1 MVPPK
6 TTSGVSRAAP
16 QFLSQDRDLHLGV
29 MTPQRRMGISVRFLG
44 SVSVSLIRFSQAHM
58 VPPLVSP
65 KGRESLL

>member
-6 TTSGVSRAAP
+6 TTLGVSRAAP

-44 SVSVSLIRFSQAHM
+44 SVSVSLIRFSQACM
-58 VPPLVSP
+58 APLLVSP

>member
-29 MTPQRRMGISVRFLG
+29 VTPPQRSMGISVWFLG
-44 SVSVSLIRFSQAHM
+44 CLSL
-58 VPPLVSP
+58 
-65 KGRESLL
+65 SLDSHRHVWYPR

>member
-29 MTPQRRMGISVRFLG
+29 VTPPPEEYGHLCVVSG
-44 SVSVSLIRFSQAHM
+44 VSVSLIRFSQARM